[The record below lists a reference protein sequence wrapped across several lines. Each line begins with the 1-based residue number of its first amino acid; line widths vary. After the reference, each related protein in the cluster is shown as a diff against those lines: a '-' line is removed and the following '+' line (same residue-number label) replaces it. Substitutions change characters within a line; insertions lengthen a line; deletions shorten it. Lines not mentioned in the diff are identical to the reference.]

1 MPYDAE
7 DERKYRERM
16 AKADA
21 IQKSGTAIAQFG
33 CMLMIVIPLG
43 LFLLVVIA
51 GALFGGGE

>member
-1 MPYDAE
+1 MGYTEDDA
-7 DERKYRERM
+7 RKYRERM

-43 LFLLVVIA
+43 LFLLVAIA